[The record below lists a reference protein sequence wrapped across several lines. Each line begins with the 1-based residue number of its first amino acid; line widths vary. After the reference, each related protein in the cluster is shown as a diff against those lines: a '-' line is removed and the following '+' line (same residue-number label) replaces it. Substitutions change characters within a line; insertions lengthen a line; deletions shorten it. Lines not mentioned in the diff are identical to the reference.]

1 MKYSLPPYL
10 LEATSPINGE
20 KRFVAHHPN
29 KIIIGV
35 DEVGRG
41 PLAGPVVA
49 CVAILKD
56 YKIDLGLND
65 SKKLSKATRESL
77 FELIKDHCLCYAIA
91 SASEA
96 EIDDLNILNA
106 NYLAMRRALSAIG
119 VSNLDSPEA
128 SIPVECKGTLP
139 RGLDWLIAVDG
150 NLMISGVPAEKQIP
164 IIKGDSKMVS
174 ISAASVLAKVYR
186 DRYMER
192 LAIEYPG
199 YGFEAHA
206 GYGTKKHIDAIR
218 LLGFSPVH
226 RKSFHPKSL
235 QNGTSF

>member
-10 LEATSPINGE
+10 LEVVSPIDGE
-20 KRFVAHHPN
+20 KRFSAQHPN

-49 CVAILKD
+49 CAAVLKNFE
-56 YKIDLGLND
+56 IDLGLND
-65 SKKLSKATRESL
+65 SKKLSKAKRESL
-77 FELIKDHCLCYAIA
+77 FELIKEHCSCYAIA

-96 EIDDLNILNA
+96 EIDELNILNA

-119 VSNLDSPEA
+119 VSNLDAPEGC
-128 SIPVECKGTLP
+128 IPVESKGTLLSD
-139 RGLDWLIAVDG
+139 LDWLIAVDG
-150 NLMISGVPAEKQIP
+150 NLMISGVLPQKQIP

-192 LAIEYPG
+192 LAIDYPG

-206 GYGTKKHIDAIR
+206 GYGTKKHIEAIR
-218 LLGFSPVH
+218 LLGSSPVH

-235 QNGTSF
+235 QNSFSF